1 MRVIILSGK
10 EVTEY
15 DLMCPDCGANMAL
28 RQSKFGY
35 FYGCQDFYLEGCPG
49 RISASDDGTPNEL
62 PSDQHTKHARVMA
75 QESFER
81 LWKSGKMTER
91 EAFDWLC
98 KTMECS
104 RAEAYI
110 VNFEIPQCE
119 KLIRNVEKK
128 LRGWELQW
136 GQR

>member
-1 MRVIILSGK
+1 MRIIFLNGK
-10 EVTEY
+10 EIAEY
-15 DLMCPDCGANMAL
+15 DLMCPECGANMVI
-28 RQSKFGY
+28 RSSKYGY
-35 FYGCQDFYLEGCPG
+35 FYGCQEFYLSGCPG
-49 RISASDDGTPNEL
+49 RISATKDGTPSEL

-91 EAFDWLC
+91 DAFDWLC
-98 KTMECS
+98 KAMKCS
-104 RAEAYI
+104 RGEAYI
-110 VNFEIPQCE
+110 ANFEVQKCGE
-119 KLIRNVEKK
+119 LISCVEEE